1 MTTFD
6 EREQGYEAKF
16 ARDEE
21 LRFKAKARRDKALG
35 TWVDAQLGL
44 SGEAAGEYVK
54 QALKEDFAHPGDTA
68 LVAKVLEDLKAK
80 GVAIEERTV
89 KKKLIELMAN
99 AVAQIEAGA
108 GK

>member
-6 EREQGYEAKF
+6 EREHGYEAKF

-35 TWVDAQLGL
+35 TWVAAQLGL
-44 SGEAAGEYVK
+44 SGEAAGDYVK
-54 QALKEDFAHPGDTA
+54 LALKEDFAHPGDAA
-68 LVAKVLEDLKAK
+68 LIAKVLEDFKAK
-80 GVAIEERTV
+80 GVAMDERTL

-99 AVAQIEAGA
+99 AVAEVEAG
-108 GK
+108 K

>member
-6 EREQGYEAKF
+6 ERENAYEAKF

-35 TWVDAQLGL
+35 TWVAAQLGL
-44 SGEAAGEYVK
+44 SAPEAADYVK
-54 QALKEDFAHPGDTA
+54 QALKADFAQPGDAA
-68 LVAKVLEDLKAK
+68 LVAKVLEDFKAK
-80 GVAIEERTV
+80 GVSMDERTL

-99 AVAQIEAGA
+99 AVAEVEAG
-108 GK
+108 K